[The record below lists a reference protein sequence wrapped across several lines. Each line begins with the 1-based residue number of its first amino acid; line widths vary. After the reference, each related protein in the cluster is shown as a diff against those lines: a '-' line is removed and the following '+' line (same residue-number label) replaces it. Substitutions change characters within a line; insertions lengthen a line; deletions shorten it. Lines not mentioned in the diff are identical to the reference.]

1 MLTHACTYA
10 YMHTCALMLSHACT
24 HARTYAY
31 GCMPMSELCEDW
43 QALSS
48 QLAAATGSHSA
59 DLLPRQL
66 GRHLAAA
73 SLAQGDTKTAEA
85 ALQTSLTDV
94 SSADLGSWTEDLLM
108 LAESHHLSIAS
119 SKGNA
124 AQNVPVSA
132 SRCHS
137 VSAQNYQPSV

>member
-1 MLTHACTYA
+1 MCRTVFFSVHLRTILLLSLRLRQDLT
-10 YMHTCALMLSHACT
+10 
-24 HARTYAY
+24 
-31 GCMPMSELCEDW
+31 
-43 QALSS
+43 S
-48 QLAAATGSHSA
+48 QTSNSA
-59 DLLPRQL
+59 HL
-66 GRHLAAA
+66 G
-73 SLAQGDTKTAEA
+73 LAQGDTKTAEA